1 MEIFGVSTLTVL
13 NNVDLTINLVNGTSC
28 YVTNKY
34 NCILTFFFL
43 LHFKMFQLGNWLAK
57 SRKIKKSLILILS
70 SLTLYILISFNMLH
84 TVALTFG
91 TDKENLFDNQELLKL
106 VIISYI
112 LITFTFE
119 SRLIL

>member
-1 MEIFGVSTLTVL
+1 MALPIMELINTTVTSPVFSSFTSKCFSWVIDWPSKGKLKKKKLKEL
-13 NNVDLTINLVNGTSC
+13 NSHLE
-28 YVTNKY
+28 
-34 NCILTFFFL
+34 F
-43 LHFKMFQLGNWLAK
+43 
-57 SRKIKKSLILILS
+57 
-70 SLTLYILISFNMLH
+70 LTLYILTSINILH

-91 TDKENLFDNQELLKL
+91 TDKENWFDNQELLKL